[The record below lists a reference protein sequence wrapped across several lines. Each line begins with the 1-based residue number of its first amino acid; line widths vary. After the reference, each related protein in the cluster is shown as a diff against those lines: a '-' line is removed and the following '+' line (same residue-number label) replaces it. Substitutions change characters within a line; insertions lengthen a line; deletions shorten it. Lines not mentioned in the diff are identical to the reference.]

1 MKKSDPT
8 KPDPSKPEQNKRDQI
23 IEHVYSVFYQHGF
36 HAAGLD
42 LLLAGSG
49 ISKRTL
55 YKYFDSKEAL
65 IAATVQH
72 YAGLFRAELEAR
84 MRIRPK
90 MKALDKVLAAFD
102 AQEALVCRHGFNGCF
117 ALKALLE
124 YDQNQPEIW
133 QATQHVFADL
143 MAFFIQQSRALKH
156 PNPETLAC
164 QIEILF
170 RGAVLSAQSSK
181 SKQPFEW
188 ARQAVRQ
195 LCQRSSEH

>member
-1 MKKSDPT
+1 M
-8 KPDPSKPEQNKRDQI
+8 SKREQI
-23 IEHVYSVFYQHGF
+23 IEHVYDVFYQHGF

-65 IAATVQH
+65 IAATVEH
-72 YAGLFRAELEAR
+72 YAGLYRVELRA
-84 MRIRPK
+84 RIKPK
-90 MKALDKVLAAFD
+90 MSALDKLLAAFD
-102 AQEALVCRHGFNGCF
+102 AQEALVCHHQFYGCF

-133 QATQHVFADL
+133 QATQEVFADL
-143 MAFFIQQSRALKH
+143 MAFFIKQCTDLKH
-156 PNPETLAC
+156 PSPETLAR

-170 RGAVLSAQSSK
+170 RGAVLSAQSNK
-181 SKQPFEW
+181 SREPFDW
-188 ARQAVRQ
+188 ARQAVKH
-195 LCQRSSEH
+195 LCQGH

>member
-1 MKKSDPT
+1 MKKSDLT
-8 KPDPSKPEQNKRDQI
+8 KPDPSKREQNKRDQI

-72 YAGLFRAELEAR
+72 YAGLFKAELAL
-84 MRIRPK
+84 RITPK

-133 QATQHVFADL
+133 LATQNVFADL
-143 MAFFIQQSRALKH
+143 MAFFILQSKALKH
-156 PNPETLAC
+156 PSPETLAC

-170 RGAVLSAQSSK
+170 RGAVLSAQS
-181 SKQPFEW
+181 
-188 ARQAVRQ
+188 
-195 LCQRSSEH
+195 

>member
-1 MKKSDPT
+1 MKKSA
-8 KPDPSKPEQNKRDQI
+8 PSKRDQI

-72 YAGLFRAELEAR
+72 YAGLFRAELAV
-84 MRIRPK
+84 RITPK

-133 QATQHVFADL
+133 QATQGVFADL
-143 MAFFIQQSRALKH
+143 MAFFILQSKALKH

-170 RGAVLSAQSSK
+170 RGAVLSAQSGK

-195 LCQRSSEH
+195 LCQS